1 MRMKAKAYQQYGDE
15 AVMALVLESLP
26 SIAKQVAK
34 PLEKVKKIVKKIV
47 KNFVKKILKKIVKK
61 SCPLFGL

>member
-34 PLEKVKKIVKKIV
+34 PLEKVRH
-47 KNFVKKILKKIVKK
+47 LRD
-61 SCPLFGL
+61 